1 MRFTLS
7 WLKEHLETEASLA
20 EIADKLTMIGL
31 EIEEVVDRSRGL
43 EAFVAARVL
52 EAKPHPNADR
62 LRVCKVDDGSQVFDV
77 VCGAPNARSGMIG
90 VFATAGMYIPGIK
103 VTLKKASIRGAESNG
118 MLLSGDEMGIN
129 DDHTGIIELPE
140 GTPIG
145 SPAVEAMGLSDP
157 IIDVAVTPNRGDCL
171 GVRGI
176 ARDLAAAGLGRLKP
190 LDDSP
195 VKGAFK
201 SPIAV
206 RRDLDE
212 AHANA
217 CPMFVG
223 RYFRGVTNGDSPQW
237 LKDRLVAVGLRPIS
251 ALVDITN
258 YFTIGLGRPLHVF
271 DADKVKGD
279 IHVRMGRP
287 GEKLAAL
294 NGKEYE
300 IDGEMTVI
308 ADDEVAE
315 GLGGVIGGEPSG
327 CTETTRNVFLETA
340 WFDPVRT
347 AATGRRLNL
356 QTDARFRFERGVDP
370 AFLVAATELA
380 TKMIRELCGGEAS
393 ELVIAGEEPA
403 WRRLITYRPERTA
416 TLGGVTLAE
425 QDQRRILQT
434 IGCEVSGTAEAWSV
448 VPPSWR
454 GDMVGEADVVEEILR
469 LHGYHHIPSVP
480 LTRELTL
487 PGAARTPEQRRASMA
502 RRTLASRGLVEAVT
516 MAFVPAAQAEL
527 FGGAKESLRLVN
539 PISADLDAVRPSV
552 LPNLV
557 SAAGRNADRGVS
569 DLALFEVGPQ
579 YAGDRPEDQ
588 ALVAAGV
595 RAGKAGP
602 KHWAT
607 PARPVDAFDAKAD
620 ALALLAALGAP
631 VENLQTTADAPA
643 WYHPGRS
650 GALRL
655 GPKAIALFGELHPR
669 IARKLGVK
677 GPVAAFEVFLDALPR
692 PKAKKGAAKPML
704 VLPAFQPVERDFAF
718 VLDEGIAAEA
728 VVRAVRQAEK
738 QLIAE
743 VRVFDQFAGPS
754 LGEGRKSLA
763 VNVVLQPVEKTL
775 TDAEIEAVA
784 KRVVDAVAKATGGTL
799 RT

>member
-1 MRFTLS
+1 MKFTLA
-7 WLKEHLETEASLA
+7 WLKEHLDTDATLT

-31 EIEEVVDRSRGL
+31 EIEEVVDRAKGL
-43 EAFVAARVL
+43 EQFVAARVV
-52 EAKPHPNADR
+52 EAKQHPNADR
-62 LRVCKVDDGSQVFDV
+62 LRVCKVDNGREVLDV
-77 VCGAPNARSGMIG
+77 VCGAHNARAGMIG

-118 MLLSGDEMGIN
+118 MLLSGDEMGIS
-129 DDHTGIIELPE
+129 DDHSGIIELPE

-145 SPAVEAMGLSDP
+145 SPAVAAMGLADP
-157 IIDVAVTPNRGDCL
+157 VIDVAVTPNRGDCL

-176 ARDLAAAGLGRLKP
+176 ARDLAAAGLGALKP
-190 LDDSP
+190 LDEAP
-195 VKGAFK
+195 VKGSFK

-212 AHANA
+212 GHASA

-223 RYFRGVTNGDSPQW
+223 RYIRGVKNGDSPQW
-237 LKDRLVAVGLRPIS
+237 LKDRLTAVGLRPIS
-251 ALVDITN
+251 ALVDVTN

-279 IHVRMGRP
+279 IHVRMARD
-287 GEKLAAL
+287 GETLAAL
-294 NGKEYE
+294 NGKQYVL
-300 IDGEMTVI
+300 DAEMTVI
-308 ADDEVAE
+308 ADDETTE
-315 GLGGVIGGEPSG
+315 GLAGVIGGEASG

-340 WFDPVRT
+340 YFDAVRT
-347 AATGRRLNL
+347 ASTGRRLNL

-370 AFLVAATELA
+370 AFLVPAAELA
-380 TKMIRELCGGEAS
+380 TRMILELCGGEAS
-393 ELVIAGEEPA
+393 ELVVAGEEPA
-403 WRRLITYRPERTA
+403 WRRLITYRPARTA

-434 IGCEVSGTAEAWSV
+434 LGCEVSGTAEAWSV

-454 GDMVGEADVVEEILR
+454 SDMVGEPDVVEEILR

-480 LTRELTL
+480 LTREATL
-487 PGAARTPEQRRASMA
+487 PGAARSPEQRRAALA
-502 RRTLASRGLVEAVT
+502 RRTLASRGLVEAIT
-516 MAFVPAAQAEL
+516 MAFAPAAHAEL
-527 FGGAKESLRLVN
+527 FGGVNETLRLVN
-539 PISADLDAVRPSV
+539 PISADLDVMRPSV
-552 LPNLV
+552 LPNLIA
-557 SAAGRNADRGVS
+557 AAGRNADRGVS

-588 ALVAAGV
+588 AAIAAGV

-602 KHWAT
+602 RHWAA
-607 PARPVDAFDAKAD
+607 PARPVDAFDAKGD
-620 ALALLAALGAP
+620 AMALLAALGLP

-650 GALRL
+650 GVLRL
-655 GPKAIALFGELHPR
+655 GPKAVAFFGELHPR
-669 IARKLGVK
+669 VLRKLGVK
-677 GPVAAFEVFLDALPR
+677 GPAAAFETFLDALPR
-692 PKAKKGAAKPML
+692 AKARKGAAKPML
-704 VLPAFQPVERDFAF
+704 ALSAFQPLERDFAF
-718 VLDEGIAAEA
+718 VLDDKVAAEA
-728 VVRAVRQAEK
+728 VVRAVKSADK

-743 VRVFDQFAGPS
+743 VRVFDLFAGPS

-784 KRVVDAVAKATGGTL
+784 KRIVDAVAKATGGVL